1 MATELRMM
9 MVMVML
15 RDDASGVN
23 RVKKTKNDS
32 KTERVE
38 IHFRIKDPQH
48 LMSYTTEH
56 RTDKTEAMLNRK

>member
-23 RVKKTKNDS
+23 RVKTKNDS
-32 KTERVE
+32 KTEMVKN
-38 IHFRIKDPQH
+38 H
-48 LMSYTTEH
+48 S
-56 RTDKTEAMLNRK
+56 